1 MTDLADS
8 QRVVVTGLGAITPLG
23 LDVDSFYEGLLEGK
37 NGITRIEAFDTE
49 KYTCKIGGEIK
60 DFDATNYM
68 DPKAARRN
76 DRFVHFAFAACKEAV
91 ARAGLDMDQED
102 PDRGSVQEIPDGT
115 KCSRWPWSRTR

>member
-102 PDRGSVQEIPDGT
+102 PDRVGVFIGSGIGGMDT
-115 KCSRWPWSRTR
+115 I